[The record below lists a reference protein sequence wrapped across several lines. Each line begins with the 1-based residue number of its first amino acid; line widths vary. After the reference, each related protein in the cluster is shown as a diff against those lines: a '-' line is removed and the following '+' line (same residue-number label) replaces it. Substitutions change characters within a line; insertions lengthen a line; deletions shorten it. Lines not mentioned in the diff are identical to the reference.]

1 MEQIERTR
9 QREILRNWNGLVNGV
24 IGRLGGF
31 DSDYGGEERMED
43 YRMLKRIRGKLGVGL
58 GGDGDFLGEE
68 RGVLG
73 EEIDGVLR
81 EIEDG
86 LVGRR
91 LGGMLGEK
99 IGVAKARVGLLGRAG
114 TIYFF

>member
-1 MEQIERTR
+1 M
-9 QREILRNWNGLVNGV
+9 
-24 IGRLGGF
+24 
-31 DSDYGGEERMED
+31 
-43 YRMLKRIRGKLGVGL
+43 
-58 GGDGDFLGEE
+58 
-68 RGVLG
+68 LG

-114 TIYFF
+114 TIFFLKK